1 MTTSIAIPSLSG
13 GGAEKVTLLLVKE
26 LVRRGEISKVYVGSR
41 CEASDALDCEVV
53 ILGGRRASQGL
64 FNFLKNV
71 IQDPAESF
79 MLTLGYINFTPFL
92 RIVRPN
98 ARIVV
103 RIGNTPTPEIVGLSR
118 SARYRYLI
126 STRFATHMATEVVAQ
141 CNFMATDLRS
151 LLGLPKTKI
160 RIIYNPIEPSLADWP
175 EYGAT
180 PISGPYLFVAATFKP
195 QKDLE
200 TLISGFARSENK
212 FGRKLVIAGVGPDD
226 TSFMQLLDRYHLN
239 RQQVLCLGFRKDTYN
254 LIRDS
259 DLCVLTSKYEGFSNF
274 LLEAAALGK
283 RIIATDCPGGNAELF
298 HYYHNVSTFPVG
310 DNERLAGLIEQPRQD
325 VARFDAISALESFS
339 FDAFLHKFFAALG
352 AQTDPCVQLKEGE
365 G

>member
-64 FNFLKNV
+64 FNFLKIV
-71 IQDPAESF
+71 KQDPAESF

-92 RIVRPN
+92 RLLRPN

-103 RIGNTPTPEIVGLSR
+103 RIGNTPTPEIVGLSQI
-118 SARYRYLI
+118 ARFRYLI

-141 CNFMATDLRS
+141 CNFMATDLWS
-151 LLGLPKTKI
+151 LLGIRKTKI
-160 RIIYNPIEPSLADWP
+160 RVIYNPIEPSLVDWP
-175 EYGAT
+175 EYGTT

-212 FGRKLVIAGVGPDD
+212 FGRKLVIAGVAPDD
-226 TSFMQLLDRYHLN
+226 TSFMQLLDSYHLN
-239 RQQVLCLGFRKDTYN
+239 RQQVLCLGFRKDTYD
-254 LIRDS
+254 LIRGS
-259 DLCVLTSKYEGFSNF
+259 DLCILTSKYEGFSNF
-274 LLEAAALGK
+274 LLEAAAFGK
-283 RIIATDCPGGNAELF
+283 RIVATDCPGGNAELF
-298 HYYHNVSTFPVG
+298 HCYHNASTFPVG
-310 DNERLAGLIEQPRQD
+310 DHERLAELIEQPRQD
-325 VARFDAISALESFS
+325 VARSAAISALESFS
-339 FDAFLHKFFAALG
+339 FDTFIHKFCAVLG
-352 AQTDPCVQLKEGE
+352 VHTDPCV
-365 G
+365 

>member
-118 SARYRYLI
+118 SARYRYDH
-126 STRFATHMATEVVAQ
+126 F
-141 CNFMATDLRS
+141 
-151 LLGLPKTKI
+151 
-160 RIIYNPIEPSLADWP
+160 
-175 EYGAT
+175 
-180 PISGPYLFVAATFKP
+180 
-195 QKDLE
+195 
-200 TLISGFARSENK
+200 
-212 FGRKLVIAGVGPDD
+212 
-226 TSFMQLLDRYHLN
+226 
-239 RQQVLCLGFRKDTYN
+239 
-254 LIRDS
+254 
-259 DLCVLTSKYEGFSNF
+259 
-274 LLEAAALGK
+274 
-283 RIIATDCPGGNAELF
+283 
-298 HYYHNVSTFPVG
+298 
-310 DNERLAGLIEQPRQD
+310 
-325 VARFDAISALESFS
+325 
-339 FDAFLHKFFAALG
+339 
-352 AQTDPCVQLKEGE
+352 
-365 G
+365 